1 MLRVTQTK
9 NTLLDGATIDSQ
21 LYTTPQDCEDF
32 FESIEKPTT
41 VVAAPRPTFIR
52 VGVLTTVRGSAY
64 MEYGNT
70 KVMAIVAP
78 PRELIRSNVR
88 RVNMGVINCYVNFA
102 AFASDDLEA
111 VPEREKHLSSML
123 TKALQPLVCRN
134 EFVNFQLDIRVLILD
149 DDGCLLST
157 AINCCG
163 VALIE
168 CGISTYDLITASTA
182 CIYRDHVFVNPTAK
196 VEELLWQHRAGNA
209 LLGSSSKSKEE
220 KEEQKDVQQHGL
232 LIIASMET
240 FEQLAQCQQCG
251 YLKPETYVQLLDFTL
266 EINKSLRQLIKRV
279 LTERVKEQHVLDM
292 REKQL
297 EHQEDQRLAAI
308 IEKLQQQGLHE
319 FIQSNIKEDPYTA
332 K

>member
-9 NTLLDGATIDSQ
+9 NTLLDGASMAGE
-21 LYTTPQDCEDF
+21 LYTTPKDCEDF

-41 VVAAPRPTFIR
+41 VIAAPRSTFIR
-52 VGVLTTVRGSAY
+52 AGVLTTVRGSAY

-78 PRELIRSNVR
+78 PRELVRSSVR
-88 RVNMGVINCYVNFA
+88 RVSMGVINCYVNFA
-102 AFASDDLEA
+102 AFASDELEV

-134 EFVNFQLDIRVLILD
+134 EFLNFQLDIRVLILD

-182 CIYRDHVFVNPTAK
+182 CIYRDYVFVNPSAK
-196 VEELLWQHRAGNA
+196 VEELLWQHRGGNA
-209 LLGSSSKSKEE
+209 LLGSSGSQVKGGP
-220 KEEQKDVQQHGL
+220 VQEHGL
-232 LIIASMET
+232 LINASMDT

-251 YLKPETYVQLLDFTL
+251 YLKPETYVKLLDYTL
-266 EINKSLRQLIKRV
+266 EINRSLRELIKRV
-279 LTERVKEQHVLDM
+279 LTERVQEQHKLDM
-292 REKQL
+292 RERDEDRL
-297 EHQEDQRLAAI
+297 EDERLAAI
-308 IEKLQQQGLHE
+308 IERLQQQGLNE
-319 FIQSNIKEDPYTA
+319 FIMSNIKEDPHTA